1 MILGLTIPSKNNHPT
16 RLPAFDTGTNNM
28 KNALGQSRHN
38 KQNQLLRFFVAT
50 IGLLGLF
57 VIAAYVA
64 FGQVQVRRGGG
75 PARVRYGG
83 GGSVR
88 YGNPHA
94 YGGRS
99 RMLPSEERYVK
110 SARGL
115 LPSQERYR
123 RATSGMLP
131 SAGRYGYM
139 TSGIHRN
146 KSLAMQV
153 QSNIHRGMGTIRY
166 GGAPARY
173 SVPVRPKI
181 PTAVAIKPRPYTPA
195 IAPKA
200 YVPSRAYSAQGSI
213 RYGAATS
220 LSPKYVQQSKSLS
233 PVGKKGFSLAP
244 EIVLAHYEPEYTNAG
259 LFQWFN
265 SVRSSG
271 EYCAEDFCFKKYNRP
286 TNETA
291 QTAIEIADKR
301 AVEE

>member
-1 MILGLTIPSKNNHPT
+1 
-16 RLPAFDTGTNNM
+16 M

-244 EIVLAHYEPEYTNAG
+244 EIVLAKTPSTSLNIPTLAY
-259 LFQWFN
+259 
-265 SVRSSG
+265 SSG
-271 EYCAEDFCFKKYNRP
+271 SIRYGRAASIAPKTSVSKSTIVPQTKQPKLPSKSP
-286 TNETA
+286 TNERS
-291 QTAIEIADKR
+291 KNR
-301 AVEE
+301 